1 MLTSPRVFLFIQDA
15 AKEDINIGGRESSC
29 LENITWRCQLK
40 QGRIQAQKSV
50 NGAPL
55 QSGVIP
61 AFTTDDHVPQLLY
74 VQDNLYMLRA
84 TVGSYATQEGQFYA
98 ATYECTATRKALH
111 VWICFADDADTSSE
125 DWSPVST
132 LRGLV
137 KHTDVPQRLSG
148 SGIHASKNKKQLR
161 AAPTPREATALH
173 SNTKHN
179 GGSQLQQ
186 KTMGTG
192 RVAVLPTRDEA
203 ITYKMQPAPEGGNRE
218 GLHSGCVGHGDAQL
232 TDARLQEDLQSKSD
246 SRQDLILQEV
256 LIR

>member
-1 MLTSPRVFLFIQDA
+1 M
-15 AKEDINIGGRESSC
+15 
-29 LENITWRCQLK
+29 
-40 QGRIQAQKSV
+40 
-50 NGAPL
+50 PL
-55 QSGVIP
+55 PS
-61 AFTTDDHVPQLLY
+61 
-74 VQDNLYMLRA
+74 
-84 TVGSYATQEGQFYA
+84 
-98 ATYECTATRKALH
+98 RKAFH

-148 SGIHASKNKKQLR
+148 SGIHASKNKKQLH

-186 KTMGTG
+186 KTMRTR

-218 GLHSGCVGHGDAQL
+218 GLHSGCVGHEDAQL

-246 SRQDLILQEV
+246 SRQDLIFTGGLDTMRHMRKAG
-256 LIR
+256 LMSWH